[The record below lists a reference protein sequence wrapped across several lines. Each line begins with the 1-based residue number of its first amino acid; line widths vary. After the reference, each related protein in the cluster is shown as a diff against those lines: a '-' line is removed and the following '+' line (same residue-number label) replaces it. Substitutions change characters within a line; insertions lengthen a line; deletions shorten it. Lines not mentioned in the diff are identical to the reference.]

1 MCNTKTNISIAQ
13 IIRLLLYLKK
23 EFNDGAIIVN
33 KFKKIKTIVEIK
45 VDTPLNV
52 GPIEIEV
59 QIMDKIILNVLVNNV
74 SDLNIMPLSIMGKL
88 GLQIM
93 RLSPFVINFID

>member
-1 MCNTKTNISIAQ
+1 MP
-13 IIRLLLYLKK
+13 LYLRK

-33 KFKKIKTIVEIK
+33 KSKKVEIIAGIK

-59 QIMDKIILNVLVNNV
+59 YIMDKIIHNVLVNGG
-74 SDLNIMPLSIMGKL
+74 SDLNIMP
-88 GLQIM
+88 
-93 RLSPFVINFID
+93 

>member
-1 MCNTKTNISIAQ
+1 VP
-13 IIRLLLYLKK
+13 LYLRK

-33 KFKKIKTIVEIK
+33 KSKKVEIIAGIK

-59 QIMDKIILNVLVNNV
+59 YIMDKIIHNVLVNGG
-74 SDLNIMPLSIMGKL
+74 SDLNIMP
-88 GLQIM
+88 
-93 RLSPFVINFID
+93 

>member
-1 MCNTKTNISIAQ
+1 MSIAQ
-13 IIRLLLYLKK
+13 IIQLLFYLTK

-33 KFKKIKTIVEIK
+33 KFKKVKTIIEIK

-59 QIMDKIILNVLVNNV
+59 EIMDKIILNVLVNSG
-74 SDLNIMPLSIMGKL
+74 SDLNIVPLSIMEKL
-88 GLQIM
+88 NLQVM
-93 RLSPFVINFID
+93 CPSSFVINLID